1 MINRQKGHNH
11 ASGSQMKN
19 ILDRIIYQLK
29 KFGYFISLNGRKLIV
44 SVSAYL
50 KKRRK
55 IASQK
60 IKRIGKERV
69 YRLKGYTTVAKI
81 NRKRHAER
89 QQRFLRKFLFLI
101 IAFLILV
108 LLFTL
113 YNPFKD
119 LSELYRIIG
128 IKDFS
133 DLTQTI
139 DIDEQ
144 RETTARPTEDS
155 EIIINTTTESEV
167 LIE

>member
-1 MINRQKGHNH
+1 MINRQQSNNH
-11 ASGSQMKN
+11 SDSPRHDFLN
-19 ILDRIIYQLK
+19 RLIYQLK
-29 KFGYFISLNGRKLIV
+29 KTGFKVRIAGKKLLAAF
-44 SVSAYL
+44 SNFSAG
-50 KKRRK
+50 RRK
-55 IASQK
+55 KMSQ
-60 IKRIGKERV
+60 RIRRLGKERI

-101 IAFLILV
+101 ISFLILI
-108 LLFTL
+108 LLFTI

-139 DIDEQ
+139 DISEQ
-144 RETTARPTEDS
+144 NETTTGFTTES
-155 EIIINTTTESEV
+155 KIIINTTEFVDENV
-167 LIE
+167 E